1 MNLMQV
7 KLILSQMEKS
17 MFMAQE
23 YIEHTCHK
31 ILFSDT
37 QVGKTQKKADEIGFS
52 CAQIRG
58 EDYIL
63 TQRKK

>member
-1 MNLMQV
+1 
-7 KLILSQMEKS
+7 MEKS